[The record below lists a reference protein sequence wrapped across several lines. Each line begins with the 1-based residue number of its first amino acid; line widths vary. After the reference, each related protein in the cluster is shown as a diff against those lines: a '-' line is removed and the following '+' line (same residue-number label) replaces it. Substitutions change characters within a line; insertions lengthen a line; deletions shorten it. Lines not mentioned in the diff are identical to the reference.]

1 MKRKLGLV
9 MGLLWFVV
17 ACVDPR
23 VVKRTLEDA
32 EDVLVEANR
41 VHARLCAPEP
51 MANAESHVGFT
62 RVEFKQGYVRRAGEH
77 ADFAL
82 EEARRAVEL
91 ATPCGTADRDG
102 DTIVDI
108 IDQCPDEPEDFDG
121 VEDEDGCRD
130 IDPNGDE
137 DGDSIVNIDDDCIFE
152 PEDFDGHADEDG
164 CPETSDD
171 TDGDGYIDVKDKCPE
186 DAEDFDGFQDDD
198 GCPEPDNDED
208 TIMDIHDSCP
218 LIPEDLDDWEDDDG
232 CPDPDND
239 LDGIPDVH
247 DKCPNEPGPR
257 DNEGCP
263 VLDRDGDGIADV
275 NDKCPDDPETY
286 NKYLDQDGCPD
297 TPPAQVKVTRK
308 MIEIK
313 EQIKFDVNK
322 ATIRSESFTVLND
335 VYTVLV
341 DSPAMTLSIEGHTDS
356 DGSDDYNLQLSKDR
370 AASCLQYLVKKGVDS
385 SRLVSE
391 GFGETKPIDTNRT
404 PEGKQNNR
412 RVEFV
417 ITSQ

>member
-1 MKRKLGLV
+1 MNRRLGFLF
-9 MGLLWFVV
+9 WFAVISV

-23 VVKRTLEDA
+23 LVKKTLEDS

-41 VHARLCAPEP
+41 VYARLCAPEP
-51 MANAESHVGFT
+51 MANAESAVGFV
-62 RVEFKQGYVRRAGEH
+62 RVEFEQGYVRRAGEH
-77 ADFAL
+77 ANFAL
-82 EEARRAVEL
+82 DEARRAVEL

-137 DGDSIVNIDDDCIFE
+137 DGDGIINIDDDCIFE

-171 TDGDGYIDVKDKCPE
+171 SDGDGLIDAVDQCPE
-186 DAEDFDGFQDDD
+186 DAEDFDAYEDSD
-198 GCPEPDNDED
+198 GCPEPDNDAD
-208 TIMDIHDSCP
+208 TIFDIHDSCP
-218 LIPEDLDDWEDDDG
+218 LIPEDLDDWEDEDG

-247 DKCPNEPGPR
+247 DKCPNQPGPR

-275 NDKCPDDPETY
+275 DDDCPDEPETY
-286 NKYLDQDGCPD
+286 NKYLDLDGCPD
-297 TPPAQVKVTRK
+297 SPPKLVKVTRRK
-308 MIEIK
+308 IEIK
-313 EQIKFDVNK
+313 EAIQFDVNK
-322 ATIRSESFTVLND
+322 TTIKPESYTILND
-335 VYTVLV
+335 VYRVLV
-341 DSPAMTLSIEGHTDS
+341 DSPATSIQIEGHTDS
-356 DGSDDYNLQLSKDR
+356 DGSDSFNLTLSQGR
-370 AASCLQYLVKKGVDS
+370 AKSCMEYLVKKGIDA
-385 SRLVSE
+385 SRMTSD

-404 PEGKQNNR
+404 PEGKANNR
-412 RVEFV
+412 RVEFL
-417 ITSQ
+417 ISN